1 MNKGLIKEIKDWSL
15 SLVIAIIF
23 ALLIKTFLFSRVLVE
38 GDSMQPTLYENE
50 NMILNKIGLSI
61 SKLER
66 GDIIVFYYT
75 PDDKY
80 FIKRV
85 IGVPGDSVAFK
96 DNQLYINSKK
106 VKEPYLDSVKN
117 EKDFYTYDFSLKELS
132 GVEKIP
138 KGKYFVLG
146 DHRGV
151 SKDSRIIGLID
162 EDEIAGKAN
171 LVVYP
176 FKNFKLAK

>member
-1 MNKGLIKEIKDWSL
+1 MKMNINKEIRDWVL
-15 SLVIAIIF
+15 SLVIAIIL
-23 ALLIKTFLFSRVLVE
+23 AILIKTFLFSRVLVE

-50 NMILNKIGLSI
+50 NMVLNKIGMRI
-61 SKLER
+61 SNLER

-75 PDDKY
+75 PDEKY

-85 IGVPGDSVAFK
+85 IGVPGDSVDFK
-96 DNQLYINSKK
+96 DNQLYINGQK

-117 EKDFYTYDFSLKELS
+117 KQDFYTYDFSLKEIC

-151 SKDSRIIGLID
+151 SKDSRIIGLVNESKIV
-162 EDEIAGKAN
+162 GKAN
-171 LVVYP
+171 LVIYP
-176 FKNFKLAK
+176 LNKIKFAK